1 MPKKPEDIIRDE
13 IRALTAYHVP
23 DPGGMVKLDAMEN
36 PYRLPPELCRAL
48 AESLAGA
55 ALNRYPDPA
64 ARELKTRLRTA
75 MQIPSA
81 MELVL
86 GNGSD
91 ELIQTLALAVARPGA
106 LMLGFEPSF
115 VMFRMIATFA
125 GMRYLGLPLNAD
137 FTIDTATAVAAVE
150 QHQPALIFIAY
161 PNNPSGNLFD
171 ADAIAR
177 IIHAAPG
184 LVIVDEAY
192 HAFAGRSFMPR
203 LAEFPNLLVMR
214 TVSKLGLAGLR
225 LGLLAGHSAWLHHV
239 DKVRLPY
246 NVNVLTQL
254 AATEVLQHRDVLEA
268 QAAAI
273 RSERTRLLTELRRL
287 PGVEAYASE
296 ANFILFRVTKA
307 DQVFSGLKQRGVLIK
322 NLHGT
327 HPLLADCLRVT
338 VGTPA
343 ENTQFLSAL
352 TAILNP

>member
-1 MPKKPEDIIRDE
+1 
-13 IRALTAYHVP
+13 
-23 DPGGMVKLDAMEN
+23 
-36 PYRLPPELCRAL
+36 
-48 AESLAGA
+48 
-55 ALNRYPDPA
+55 
-64 ARELKTRLRTA
+64 
-75 MQIPSA
+75 
-81 MELVL
+81 VL

-91 ELIQTLALAVARPGA
+91 ELIQMLALAVARPGA

-125 GMRYLGLPLNAD
+125 GMRYVGLPLNAD

-171 ADAIAR
+171 ADAIVR

-273 RSERTRLLTELRRL
+273 RSERTRLLAELRRL
-287 PGVEAYASE
+287 PGVETYASE

-307 DQVFSGLKQRGVLIK
+307 DQLFSGLKQRGVLIK

-338 VGTPA
+338 VGTPV